1 MMRRALMV
9 ACALSLTMVAAPL
22 SDPAR
27 AAGGVVEPTVP
38 VLVPGAR
45 VVDVRNSTGG
55 LSRYTSIPTTSV
67 FSTHGGRNAW
77 CTFTATGTGVTSA
90 GQPYVAGQQVR
101 SQRWIFIE
109 GLPEVIGEPGEYD
122 GGSNRGPLADA
133 VRWFTVFCD
142 SVYHALAVIAVTS
155 RDPMLDPRTQV
166 ANLYNNLQ
174 LERPVVFRN
183 PVVDR
188 WGGLITRYPA
198 WLAVGPSAW
207 RNQQSNG
214 AVWRGW
220 TMYLLARPVSLDF
233 AVVFTPDRARPSPA
247 FSGTVQ
253 CVSAG
258 STPAAGRWSLPAMP
272 ALPAQSE
279 PGVNG
284 RCMWTPP
291 GPGSV
296 SVQARIT
303 YRVTFW
309 ANGYNEA
316 LRDYVWTS
324 APAVYRTGEL
334 AAVNTNG

>member
-1 MMRRALMV
+1 MRARLARCVAFAVAVALM
-9 ACALSLTMVAAPL
+9 PL
-22 SDPAR
+22 PVQAT
-27 AAGGVVEPTVP
+27 GGIGEPTVP

-45 VVDVRNSTGG
+45 VVDIRNTSGG
-55 LSRYTSIPTTSV
+55 ISRFTSIPSTSV

-77 CTFTATGTGVTSA
+77 CTFTATGAGITSA
-90 GQPYVAGQQVR
+90 GQRYVAGQQVR

-109 GLPEVIGEPGEYD
+109 GLPEAIGEPNPSDPGD
-122 GGSNRGPLADA
+122 TRGALADA

-142 SVYHALAVIAVTS
+142 SVYHVVTVISVSA

-166 ANLYNNLQ
+166 TNLYNNLQ

-188 WGGLITRYPA
+188 WGGLITRYPT
-198 WLAVGPSAW
+198 WLAVNPSAW
-207 RNQQSNG
+207 RSQPSN
-214 AVWRGW
+214 AAMWRGW
-220 TMYLLARPVSLDF
+220 VMYLLARPVALDF
-233 AVVFTPDRARPSPA
+233 VVVFTPDRAKPSTP
-247 FSGTVQ
+247 FSGVVA
-253 CVSAG
+253 CVVSG
-258 STPAAGRWSLPAMP
+258 SSPVGSRWSLPAMP
-272 ALPAQSE
+272 TLPTQAE

-284 RCMWTPP
+284 RCTWTPP

-309 ANGYNEA
+309 ANGYTEA

-324 APAVYRTGEL
+324 VAATYRVGEL
-334 AAVNTNG
+334 AAVNTND

>member
-1 MMRRALMV
+1 MNRRAV
-9 ACALSLTMVAAPL
+9 ALAVVASLALAVVPGVNG
-22 SDPAR
+22 AR

-77 CTFTATGTGVTSA
+77 CTFTATGSGVTSA
-90 GQPYVAGQQVR
+90 GQRYVAGQQVR
-101 SQRWIFIE
+101 SQHWMFIE
-109 GLPEVIGEPGEYD
+109 GLPEVIGEPSESD
-122 GGSNRGPLADA
+122 PGSSRGPLADA

-142 SVYHALAVIAVTS
+142 SVYHAVAVIAVTS

-166 ANLYNNLQ
+166 SNLYNNLQ

-207 RNQQSNG
+207 RTQRSN
-214 AVWRGW
+214 AATWRGW

-233 AVVFTPDRARPSPA
+233 TLVFTPDRARPSAP
-247 FSGTVQ
+247 FSGTVP
-253 CVSAG
+253 CVPAG
-258 STPAAGRWSLPAMP
+258 TVPVAGRWSLPAMP
-272 ALPAQSE
+272 ALPAQSA

-284 RCMWTPP
+284 RCTWTPP

-296 SVQARIT
+296 SLQARIA

-309 ANGYNEA
+309 ANGYSEA
-316 LRDYVWTS
+316 LRDYVWSS